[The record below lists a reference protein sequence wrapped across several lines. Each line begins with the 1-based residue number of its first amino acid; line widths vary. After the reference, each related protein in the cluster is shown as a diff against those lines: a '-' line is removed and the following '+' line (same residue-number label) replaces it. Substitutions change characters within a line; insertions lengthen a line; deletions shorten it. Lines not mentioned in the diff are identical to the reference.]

1 MRALASLVPLL
12 GCGLMM
18 AACMGLMGRGRAKPP
33 VDTEKP
39 VERSEIEALR
49 AEVAELRAERDRSN

>member
-18 AACMGLMGRGRAKPP
+18 AACMGLMGRGRTKSPTSTTTP
-33 VDTEKP
+33 VD
-39 VERSEIEALR
+39 RSEIDALR
-49 AEVAELRAERDRSN
+49 AEVAELRAERERD